1 MNALAIDLADG
12 QLIDP
17 FGGCQ
22 DLEDRL
28 LRQVSPQAFP
38 EDPLRM
44 LRGVQLAAR
53 FGLVI
58 ESSTRQAMLT
68 HAQSIV
74 SIAPER
80 IAEELGKLFQAPSP
94 ASGFVLMQITGL
106 LAHLM
111 PELDALAAIGKPFT
125 RTMQRLDVVQQS
137 PEVRHRG
144 DLDLLLAALLQ
155 DSGYPDADAPTAART
170 ARERLE
176 SLRMTVIG
184 AQLNLIESLI
194 RESRLEMGALA
205 SDAALR
211 HFAHRVSPATAEMV
225 FDLRLSDRL
234 PYAPDH
240 NAAEWLGLQERLQRE
255 IDNGAPLTVQDLAL
269 DGHDLQRLGI
279 PPGPK
284 MGKLLAYLLDQ
295 VLDDPSRNT
304 PNHLIELVQRETASR
319 A

>member
-1 MNALAIDLADG
+1 
-12 QLIDP
+12 
-17 FGGCQ
+17 
-22 DLEDRL
+22 
-28 LRQVSPQAFP
+28 
-38 EDPLRM
+38 
-44 LRGVQLAAR
+44 
-53 FGLVI
+53 
-58 ESSTRQAMLT
+58 
-68 HAQSIV
+68 
-74 SIAPER
+74 
-80 IAEELGKLFQAPSP
+80 
-94 ASGFVLMQITGL
+94 
-106 LAHLM
+106 
-111 PELDALAAIGKPFT
+111 
-125 RTMQRLDVVQQS
+125 MQRLDAVQQR
-137 PEVRHRG
+137 PEVRHQG
-144 DLDLLLAALLQ
+144 HLDLLLAALLQ
-155 DSGYPDADAPTAART
+155 DSGYPDDDAPTAARR

-176 SLRMTVIG
+176 YLRMTVIG
-184 AQLNLIESLI
+184 AQLNLIEALI
-194 RESRLEMGALA
+194 CASRLEVSALA